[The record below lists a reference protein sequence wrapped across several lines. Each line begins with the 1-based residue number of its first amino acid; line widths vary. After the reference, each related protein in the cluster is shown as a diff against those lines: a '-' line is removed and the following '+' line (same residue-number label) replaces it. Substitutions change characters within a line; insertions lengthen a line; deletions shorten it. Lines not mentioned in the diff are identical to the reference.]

1 VLQIIIVVLLSLTPF
16 LLSLFLMRQA
26 EERLRITIQTVR
38 TTMRYRGVSLPDSVS
53 NRDYNIEPVGYVIG
67 DITCEFNARSSYLRC
82 AINPL
87 GQCKDFPMRLKR
99 LIKQPN

>member
-38 TTMRYRGVSLPDSVS
+38 TTMRYRGVSLPESVS
-53 NRDYNIEPVGYVIG
+53 DRAYNI
-67 DITCEFNARSSYLRC
+67 
-82 AINPL
+82 
-87 GQCKDFPMRLKR
+87 
-99 LIKQPN
+99 